1 MMEELLQP
9 HHGGNQQL
17 QELQHVEQRH
27 VGMFSHKMSIITIFG
42 HKYFKQNC
50 HQKIGYFS

>member
-27 VGMFSHKMSIITIFG
+27 VGMFSPKMSIITI
-42 HKYFKQNC
+42 
-50 HQKIGYFS
+50 IGMIGNN